1 MPHTDTTKKGPVR
14 GPFAFGSRGLLDQT
28 ARDVAEH
35 VLDLV
40 AKNNQ
45 NYDDHDRDQ
54 DEDKGVLD
62 HTLPFLTVEQFAQT
76 QVEAVQHGFHLPSE
90 RLRSVWHRPRITGSR
105 AETENASALVND
117 RPAAEALNRM
127 KMREHP
133 RVKPRDPFQATVIR
147 QYPLDVI
154 ADAGAF

>member
-1 MPHTDTTKKGPVR
+1 MKRALVSAVRLEKRKGHVVV
-14 GPFAFGSRGLLDQT
+14 PFAFGSRVLLAQT

-62 HTLPFLTVEQFAQT
+62 HTLPFLTVEQCAQT

-90 RLRSVWHRPRITGSR
+90 RLRPVWHRPRINGSR
-105 AETENASALVND
+105 AETENATAWSRVGKSWATSPLNSVD
-117 RPAAEALNRM
+117 ESAAEAAALQRS
-127 KMREHP
+127 
-133 RVKPRDPFQATVIR
+133 
-147 QYPLDVI
+147 
-154 ADAGAF
+154 

>member
-1 MPHTDTTKKGPVR
+1 MKRALVSAYALKKKRAPR
-14 GPFAFGSRGLLDQT
+14 RRPFAFGSRGLLAQT

-45 NYDDHDRDQ
+45 DYDDHDRDQ
-54 DEDKGVLD
+54 DEDKGVFD

-90 RLRSVWHRPRITGSR
+90 RLRSVWHLPCITGPR
-105 AETENASALVND
+105 AETEHASARRQAGKAWATS
-117 RPAAEALNRM
+117 RPDS
-127 KMREHP
+127 
-133 RVKPRDPFQATVIR
+133 V
-147 QYPLDVI
+147 
-154 ADAGAF
+154 

>member
-1 MPHTDTTKKGPVR
+1 MKRALVSAYALKKKKGPVG
-14 GPFAFGSRGLLDQT
+14 GPFAFGGRGLLAQT

-90 RLRSVWHRPRITGSR
+90 RLRPVWHRLRINRPKT
-105 AETENASALVND
+105 ETEK
-117 RPAAEALNRM
+117 AA
-127 KMREHP
+127 
-133 RVKPRDPFQATVIR
+133 
-147 QYPLDVI
+147 
-154 ADAGAF
+154 AG